1 MIIKQFDT
9 ISCRVCLKTINIIE
23 LYGYTGDNRI
33 HNENEI
39 PENITTLHKKFKKRK
54 MEKISQ

>member
-1 MIIKQFDT
+1 MIIKQFDM
-9 ISCRVCLKTINIIE
+9 ISWPENYRIE

-39 PENITTLHKKFKKRK
+39 PENTSTLYKNTNN
-54 MEKISQ
+54 